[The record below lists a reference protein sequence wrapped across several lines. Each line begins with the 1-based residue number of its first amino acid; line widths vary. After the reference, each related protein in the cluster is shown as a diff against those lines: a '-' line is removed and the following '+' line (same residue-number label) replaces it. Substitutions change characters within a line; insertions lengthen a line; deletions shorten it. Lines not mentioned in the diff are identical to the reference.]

1 MAERSKFL
9 FRTLLFLAVG
19 RYLALQKW
27 RIWAP
32 VNTYG
37 VLTQYLANSFCE
49 RKTDAE
55 RRIWGTVCLEGVVQL
70 YVFLLSPVASDP
82 TNLMA
87 VQEGPTGIRVSWI
100 PPTPLGNTTGYRIYY
115 SGGSSG
121 SVDVS
126 GGSTYNHLLTGLQ
139 NGAKYTIFIVAMS
152 EHFFSNK
159 VESLKNITLSEL
171 LRLVSVHEMCA
182 CPHSLHTQLLASQ
195 E

>member
-1 MAERSKFL
+1 MKDL
-9 FRTLLFLAVG
+9 
-19 RYLALQKW
+19 
-27 RIWAP
+27 
-32 VNTYG
+32 
-37 VLTQYLANSFCE
+37 
-49 RKTDAE
+49 
-55 RRIWGTVCLEGVVQL
+55 GTVGLEVVVQR
-70 YVFLLSPVASDP
+70 YVFLFPPVASAP
-82 TNLMA
+82 TNLTT
-87 VQEGPTGIRVSWI
+87 VQEGPTGIRASWT

-115 SGGSSG
+115 SGGSNG

-171 LRLVSVHEMCA
+171 LWLVSVHGMCA
-182 CPHSLHTQLLASQ
+182 CPHSLHTQLLASR